1 MTYWVAVF
9 VGGGCGSLARWMM
22 ITRIHPPYG
31 TLIVNWLGSL
41 LMGYLAQKLAGEHL
55 WISLFCIGILGGF
68 TTFSAFSWDVLKLSG
83 TNFEWKALAYILAS
97 VVGAIMLCFVGRT
110 LAIKF

>member
-1 MTYWVAVF
+1 MTNGLAIF
-9 VGGGCGSLARWMM
+9 IGGGLGSLARWMM
-22 ITRIHPPYG
+22 VAKFHPPLG
-31 TLIVNWLGSL
+31 TLLVNWLGSL
-41 LMGYLAQKLAGEHL
+41 VIGYLAQKLAGEHL

-83 TNFEWKALAYILAS
+83 TNFEWKALTYILAS
-97 VVGAIMLCFVGRT
+97 VIGAIALCFLGRN